1 MKPVS
6 FMKSIIMRTMPDY
19 VLLYVKKWHYA
30 RMLKNATVSEGD
42 NEIDLKIV
50 RHLINLGDLVIDI
63 GANIGLYTL
72 FLSRFVGEQGC
83 VYSIEPVPIT
93 FKLLSHN
100 VKKLRLNNVKLFDCG
115 ISDKNGS
122 AIMEVPEYISGGE
135 NFYQA
140 HLVDNATKHTSLR
153 QFEVNLK
160 TLDSLLFNSTKKVNF
175 IKIDTEGYEYQVV
188 KGSKLIIS
196 KAKPACL
203 IEVSD
208 DPEDEMSNA
217 FTLFNFFREEGYQPY
232 WFDGRRIHEY
242 SKGDKSTNYFFLTKK
257 HLIQIEHI
265 LIP

>member
-1 MKPVS
+1 MKLLS
-6 FMKSIIMRTMPDY
+6 FMKSVIVRTMPDY
-19 VLLYVKKWHYA
+19 ILLYVKKMHYV
-30 RMLKNATVSEGD
+30 RMLKNATVSEED

-50 RHLINLGDLVIDI
+50 RHLINPGDLVVDI

-100 VKKLRLNNVKLFDCG
+100 VKKLQLNNVKLFNCG

-122 AIMEVPEYISGGE
+122 AVMEVPEYLSGGE

-140 HLVDNATKHTSLR
+140 HIIDNGNKHTSLR

-160 TLDSLLFNSTKKVNF
+160 TLDSLLFDSTKKVNF
-175 IKIDTEGYEYQVV
+175 VKIDAEGYEYQVV

-196 KAKPACL
+196 KSKPACL
-203 IEVSD
+203 IEVSG
-208 DPEDEMSNA
+208 DPEDEKSNA
-217 FTLFNFFREEGYQPY
+217 FALFNFFREEGYQPY
-232 WFDGRRIHEY
+232 WFDGDKIHKY
-242 SKGDKSTNYFFLTKK
+242 SKGDKSTNYFFLTKN
-257 HLIQIEHI
+257 HLLQVKPHI
-265 LIP
+265 S